1 MGTPIPGLRGT
12 PTHAVAVGI
21 YQGHD
26 DDGSGFCARCGDRAP
41 CEPRRHAASVI
52 RAAGEDPLWYDRRLP
67 REAPAPA
74 LPDHAGYRVGGRGIP
89 IDPAGSLYSREP
101 ES

>member
-12 PTHAVAVGI
+12 PTHALAVVI

-26 DDGSGFCARCGDRAP
+26 DDGSGFCAQCGDRAP

-52 RAAGEDPLWYDRRLP
+52 RAAGEDPLRYDRSLP
-67 REAPAPA
+67 RESPVSAV
-74 LPDHAGYRVGGRGIP
+74 PDHAGYRVGGRGIP
-89 IDPAGSLYSREP
+89 IDPADFLYSREP
-101 ES
+101 E